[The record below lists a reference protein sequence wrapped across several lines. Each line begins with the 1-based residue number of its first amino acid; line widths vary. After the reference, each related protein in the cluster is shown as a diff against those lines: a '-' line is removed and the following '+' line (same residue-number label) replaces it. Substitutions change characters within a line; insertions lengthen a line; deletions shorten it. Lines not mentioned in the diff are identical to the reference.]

1 LSGYPPIFLNSK
13 KRRRN
18 SIAAWPK
25 RFDAL
30 PFDSERKLMATRH
43 QQRGGGDAVY
53 VKGAPEVVLPLCVD
67 GAASGAAAHV
77 ERLADQGQRVL
88 VLAAGKG
95 EAASFEQTL
104 GGLRLLGLEAMID
117 PPREAALDAVTA
129 SREAGVRVMMITGD
143 HPRTALAIGRTL
155 GLTERGNG

>member
-1 LSGYPPIFLNSK
+1 
-13 KRRRN
+13 
-18 SIAAWPK
+18 
-25 RFDAL
+25 
-30 PFDSERKLMATRH
+30 M
-43 QQRGGGDAVY
+43 
-53 VKGAPEVVLPLCVD
+53 VLPLCAD

-88 VLAAGKG
+88 VLAAGEG
-95 EAASFEQTL
+95 EATSLEETL

-155 GLTERGNG
+155 GLTGGRAVTGPELEAADDDSRSASVSGMPTSTRASRPSTSSASFARCRRRARWWR